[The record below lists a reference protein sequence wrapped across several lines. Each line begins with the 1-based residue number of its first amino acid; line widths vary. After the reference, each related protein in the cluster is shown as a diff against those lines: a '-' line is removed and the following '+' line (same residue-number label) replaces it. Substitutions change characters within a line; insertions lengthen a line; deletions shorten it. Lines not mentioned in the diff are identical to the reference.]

1 MDAIQLLKKDH
12 RAVESLFARF
22 DKLSEG
28 AAKEKKALVQRILHE
43 LSVHTAI
50 EEEIFYPAA
59 RKALKP
65 RDGKVLEALE
75 EHHVVKVL
83 LNELQSLS
91 PTSER
96 YKAKVT
102 VLKEMVQHHVEEE
115 ETDLFPTLQKKIDR
129 ATLGAIGQA
138 LETAKRFAPTRPH
151 PNAPDQ
157 PPGNLIAALPAAMID
172 KVRDLVASA
181 SSSHGAASRKKQ
193 KMSVGAQM
201 HRIARATKAT
211 KSTKAKAR
219 TKTAKRTKS

>member
-1 MDAIQLLKKDH
+1 MDAIELLKKDH
-12 RAVESLFARF
+12 RAVDSLFAKF
-22 DKLSEG
+22 EKLSDG
-28 AAKEKKALVQRILHE
+28 AAKEKKAVVQRIMHE
-43 LSVHTAI
+43 LSVHASI

-102 VLKEMVQHHVEEE
+102 VLKEMVKHHVEEE
-115 ETDLFPTLQKKIDR
+115 ETDLFPTLRKKIDR
-129 ATLGAIGQA
+129 STLGAIGQA
-138 LETAKRFAPTRPH
+138 LEAAKKFAPTRPH
-151 PNAPDQ
+151 PSAPDQ
-157 PPGNLIAALPAAMID
+157 PPANLITALPAAMID

-181 SSSHGAASRKKQ
+181 SSSRAAASRKKQ
-193 KMSVGAQM
+193 KLSVGAQM
-201 HRIARATKAT
+201 NRVVRAKPA
-211 KSTKAKAR
+211 KRTKAKAH
-219 TKTAKRTKS
+219 TKGVKPTKR